1 MSKLPK
7 KELTRSDFE
16 PTLYWKEKPFLLHL
30 ANAGLLGGYNL
41 KSIDSLTTLLNRCC
55 EDKSIFGG
63 LGFHLRRFAFFASTL
78 NAGKI
83 ECDVLASTDFEMSIF
98 LFWQSWK
105 KCDFF
110 ILGYAVGTIP
120 KTRNPSPLDFIHA
133 KLHKIKGFKV
143 HKNIQVQKIS
153 FIGFVRFREIVF
165 LMNYLKSNLILTYTV
180 THPFSFFRLKLIIT
194 IKWQLQPLLVL
205 G

>member
-1 MSKLPK
+1 MQ
-7 KELTRSDFE
+7 
-16 PTLYWKEKPFLLHL
+16 
-30 ANAGLLGGYNL
+30 GLLAGYNL
-41 KSIDSLTTLLNRCC
+41 ESIDSLTTLLNRCC

-63 LGFHLRRFAFFASTL
+63 LGFHLRRFAVFASTL
-78 NAGKI
+78 NAGKNRMWRLNI
-83 ECDVLASTDFEMSIF
+83 HGFWNEFFF

-120 KTRNPSPLDFIHA
+120 KTTNPSPLDFIHA

-194 IKWQLQPLLVL
+194 I
-205 G
+205 